1 MNKSKIENRQAGTAA
16 DSSAKA
22 DLTTSS
28 QTIGKPNVVCSILSK
43 DILEKYSLQ
52 IKKVVKKYSIFYEGY
67 KERCF
72 QIATVYS
79 KENDCSLELSIM
91 KLSAYQL
98 DEESSL
104 LFLSILT

>member
-1 MNKSKIENRQAGTAA
+1 MEQKNNSVTSAETKD
-16 DSSAKA
+16 DSITKV
-22 DLTTSS
+22 DVTTSS

-43 DILEKYSLQ
+43 DILAKYRLE
-52 IKKVVKKYSIFYEGY
+52 IKKVVKKYSIFYEGF

-79 KENDCSLELSIM
+79 KENNCSLEEAIL